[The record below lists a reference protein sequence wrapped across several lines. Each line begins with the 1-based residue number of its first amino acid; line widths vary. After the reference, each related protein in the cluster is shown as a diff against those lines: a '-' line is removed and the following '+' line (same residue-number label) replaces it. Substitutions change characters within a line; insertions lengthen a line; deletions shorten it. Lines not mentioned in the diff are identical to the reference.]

1 MCKHF
6 LLFLINVIT
15 LVKLCI
21 KELILLKSKCIKIQV
36 CHPVGCV
43 PPSSV
48 AATRCQSWRDLC
60 LGRLYLGDLCRES
73 LSKGVSVGVCVQ
85 GGPCLGRG
93 LCRGG
98 LPPEGDPPTR
108 EQINTSENITFPQ
121 LRWRAVNICNT
132 YWELGALIVS
142 E

>member
-15 LVKLCI
+15 LVELCI

-73 LSKGVSVGVCVQ
+73 LSKGVSVWGSV
-85 GGPCLGRG
+85 
-93 LCRGG
+93 
-98 LPPEGDPPTR
+98 
-108 EQINTSENITFPQ
+108 S
-121 LRWRAVNICNT
+121 RAVSV
-132 YWELGALIVS
+132 WGGVS
-142 E
+142 VEGVSLQRETPHL